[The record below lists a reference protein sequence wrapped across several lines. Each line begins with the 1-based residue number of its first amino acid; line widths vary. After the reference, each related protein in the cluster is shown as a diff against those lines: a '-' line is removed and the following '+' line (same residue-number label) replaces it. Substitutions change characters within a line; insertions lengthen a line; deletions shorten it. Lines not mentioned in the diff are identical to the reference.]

1 MKGSFLQRREKKLF
15 SFPHIKRNLAKRLAA
30 AAAAGLTGLGGL
42 AAASETVWAA
52 NTPQP
57 PQPQS
62 SQTENAGM
70 PVEVPAKSA
79 ILMEQSTGK
88 VLCEMN
94 ADEQM
99 PPASIT
105 KIMTLLLVME
115 AVESGRLSVDET
127 VSASPHACSMGGS
140 QIWLEPGEQM
150 SVRDLIKA
158 TAVASANDASV
169 ALGEQIAGSEE
180 AFVDQMNQRAAELG
194 MSRTHFVNC
203 TGLDAQ
209 GHLTTARDIAIMAK
223 ELIRHPMIREYS
235 SIWMDSLRD
244 GATQLVNTNKLV
256 RFYDGA
262 TGLKTGTTDG
272 AGSCLAATATRGGL
286 SLVAVS
292 LGSATSDERF
302 TSCRRM
308 LDYGFANYSLAQPPA
323 MDDQFLPVKVLGG
336 VQESMMPVSRQP
348 EGIVVKKGEEKK
360 LEQTLEIAPEVEAP
374 VKKGQ
379 VIGNV
384 VVRIDGKE
392 VGRYAVEAAEDV
404 PEMNFGTAFV
414 RLLAAAVDFR
424 DKTA

>member
-1 MKGSFLQRREKKLF
+1 MKRTHDIRGIIFRTT
-15 SFPHIKRNLAKRLAA
+15 AALAA
-30 AAAAGLTGLGGL
+30 GIVM
-42 AAASETVWAA
+42 AASAPSVYAA
-52 NTPQP
+52 NTPQAE
-57 PQPQS
+57 S
-62 SQTENAGM
+62 IGM

-79 ILMEQSTGK
+79 ILLEQSTGQ

-115 AVESGRLSVDET
+115 AIESGRLSPEDT
-127 VSASPHACSMGGS
+127 VTASPHACSMGGS

-150 SVRDLIKA
+150 TVRELVKA
-158 TAVASANDASV
+158 AAVASANDASV

-180 AFVDQMNQRAAELG
+180 AFVEMMNSRAAELG
-194 MSRTHFVNC
+194 MTNTHFVNC
-203 TGLDAQ
+203 TGLDAP
-209 GHLTTARDIAIMAK
+209 GHLTTARDIAVMAR
-223 ELIRHPMIREYS
+223 ELIQHPMIREYS

-272 AGSCLAATATRGGL
+272 AGSCLAATATRGNL

-292 LGSATSDERF
+292 LGSTTSDERF

-308 LDYGFANYSLAQPPA
+308 LDYGFANYSIAQPPQV
-323 MDDQFLPVKVLGG
+323 DDQLLPVKVLGG
-336 VQESMMPVSRQP
+336 TEESVMPISREP
-348 EGIVVKKGEEKK
+348 EGIVVKKGDEKK
-360 LEQTLEIAPEVEAP
+360 LEQTVEIAPEVEAP

-379 VIGNV
+379 VIGTII
-384 VVRIDGKE
+384 VRIDGKE
-392 VGRYAVEAAEDV
+392 VGRYAAEAGCDV
-404 PEMNFGTAFV
+404 PEMTFTTAFV
-414 RLLAAAVDFR
+414 RLLKGATDFT
-424 DKTA
+424 DPEKPEKIPVADEASE

>member
-127 VSASPHACSMGGS
+127 VSACPHAFSMGGS
-140 QIWLEPGEQM
+140 LIWLY
-150 SVRDLIKA
+150 
-158 TAVASANDASV
+158 
-169 ALGEQIAGSEE
+169 AG
-180 AFVDQMNQRAAELG
+180 
-194 MSRTHFVNC
+194 
-203 TGLDAQ
+203 
-209 GHLTTARDIAIMAK
+209 
-223 ELIRHPMIREYS
+223 
-235 SIWMDSLRD
+235 
-244 GATQLVNTNKLV
+244 
-256 RFYDGA
+256 
-262 TGLKTGTTDG
+262 
-272 AGSCLAATATRGGL
+272 
-286 SLVAVS
+286 
-292 LGSATSDERF
+292 
-302 TSCRRM
+302 
-308 LDYGFANYSLAQPPA
+308 
-323 MDDQFLPVKVLGG
+323 
-336 VQESMMPVSRQP
+336 
-348 EGIVVKKGEEKK
+348 
-360 LEQTLEIAPEVEAP
+360 
-374 VKKGQ
+374 
-379 VIGNV
+379 
-384 VVRIDGKE
+384 
-392 VGRYAVEAAEDV
+392 
-404 PEMNFGTAFV
+404 
-414 RLLAAAVDFR
+414 
-424 DKTA
+424 